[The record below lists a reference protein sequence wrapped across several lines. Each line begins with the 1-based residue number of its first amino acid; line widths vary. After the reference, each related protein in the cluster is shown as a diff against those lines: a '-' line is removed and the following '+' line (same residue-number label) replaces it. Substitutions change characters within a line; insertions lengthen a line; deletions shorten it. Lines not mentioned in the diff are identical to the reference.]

1 VARAENPG
9 LNLARR
15 PQPIGPMA
23 GCPKAPGGS
32 FLVPPLHARLPQ
44 QLAVLLLGHSLAAL
58 LDNGAHSTTLARRSS
73 DQQACL
79 RTPDTR
85 RLGHT
90 PTFYTPTA

>member
-9 LNLARR
+9 QKLAQR
-15 PQPIGPMA
+15 PQPAGPMA
-23 GCPKAPGGS
+23 ACPKAPGWS
-32 FLVPPLHARLPQ
+32 LLVPPLYARLPQ

-58 LDNGAHSTTLARRSS
+58 LDDGAHNTTLTRRSS

-85 RLGHT
+85 RLGT
-90 PTFYTPTA
+90 RANVFTR